1 MSIKERTYLHLRC
14 AEIMIMI
21 KMVDCYI
28 CGKKNISK
36 NEIGLTKKLMGKS
49 SKNFYCISCLAEQLE
64 VTTEELQDKI
74 EEFKNE
80 GCKLFE

>member
-1 MSIKERTYLHLRC
+1 MNIKERTYLHLLC
-14 AEIMIMI
+14 AEIMTII
-21 KMVDCYI
+21 KMADCYI

-36 NEIGLTKKLMGKS
+36 KEIGLTKKLMGKN

>member
-1 MSIKERTYLHLRC
+1 MSIKERTYLHLLC
-14 AEIMIMI
+14 AEIMTMI
-21 KMVDCYI
+21 KMADCYI
-28 CGKKNISK
+28 CGKMNISK

-49 SKNFYCISCLAEQLE
+49 SKNFYCIACLAEQLE

-74 EEFKNE
+74 QEFKNE

>member
-1 MSIKERTYLHLRC
+1 MSIKERTYLHLLC
-14 AEIMIMI
+14 AEIMTMI
-21 KMVDCYI
+21 KMADCYI
-28 CGKKNISK
+28 CGTKNLSK

-80 GCKLFE
+80 GCQLFE

>member
-1 MSIKERTYLHLRC
+1 MC

-21 KMVDCYI
+21 KMVGCYI

-36 NEIGLTKKLMGKS
+36 NEIGLTKKLVGKS
-49 SKNFYCISCLAEQLE
+49 SKNYYCISCLAEQLE

>member
-36 NEIGLTKKLMGKS
+36 NEIRIKKKLMGKS

>member
-1 MSIKERTYLHLRC
+1 MSIKERTYLHLLC
-14 AEIMIMI
+14 AEIMTMI
-21 KMVDCYI
+21 KMADCYI

-49 SKNFYCISCLAEQLE
+49 SKNLYCISSSAEELE
-64 VTTEELQDKI
+64 VTTEELQEKI

>member
-1 MSIKERTYLHLRC
+1 M
-14 AEIMIMI
+14 AE
-21 KMVDCYI
+21 CYI
-28 CGKKNISK
+28 CGKKDVSK

-49 SKNFYCISCLAEQLE
+49 SKKFYCIPCLAEQLE
-64 VTTEELQDKI
+64 VTTEELKDKI

>member
-1 MSIKERTYLHLRC
+1 MNIKERTYLYLLY
-14 AEIMIMI
+14 AEIMTMI
-21 KMVDCYI
+21 KMADCYI
-28 CGKKNISK
+28 CGKKNLSK

-49 SKNFYCISCLAEQLE
+49 SKKFYCVSCLAEQLE

>member
-1 MSIKERTYLHLRC
+1 MSTKERIYLHSLY
-14 AEIMIMI
+14 AEIMTRNKMI
-21 KMVDCYI
+21 DCYI
-28 CGKKNISK
+28 CGKKDISK
-36 NEIGLTKKLMGKS
+36 NEIGLTKKLLGKN

-64 VTTEELQDKI
+64 VSTEELLDKI

>member
-1 MSIKERTYLHLRC
+1 MNIKERTYLYLLY
-14 AEIMIMI
+14 AEIMTMI
-21 KMVDCYI
+21 KMADCYI
-28 CGKKNISK
+28 CGKKNLSK

-49 SKNFYCISCLAEQLE
+49 SKKFYCISCLAEQLE

>member
-1 MSIKERTYLHLRC
+1 MNIKERTYLYLLC
-14 AEIMIMI
+14 AEIMTMI
-21 KMVDCYI
+21 KMADCYI

>member
-14 AEIMIMI
+14 AEIMTMI
-21 KMVDCYI
+21 KMAECYI

-36 NEIGLTKKLMGKS
+36 NEIGLTKKLIGKS